1 MKETTDYTET
11 DYGPWLWSHFD
22 SVSQYDMIEISIC
35 AELLLIKSIR
45 LASLLHPALPFVTQM
60 DIEVFS
66 HLLVS
71 SEHTFSINIK
81 DDSFAFSE
89 RTAWFTA
96 FVLLSLA

>member
-1 MKETTDYTET
+1 MLITTNYIYKWKKLLTT
-11 DYGPWLWSHFD
+11 QSLWSLIMEPFWL

-71 SEHTFSINIK
+71 SEHTFSINI
-81 DDSFAFSE
+81 
-89 RTAWFTA
+89 
-96 FVLLSLA
+96 